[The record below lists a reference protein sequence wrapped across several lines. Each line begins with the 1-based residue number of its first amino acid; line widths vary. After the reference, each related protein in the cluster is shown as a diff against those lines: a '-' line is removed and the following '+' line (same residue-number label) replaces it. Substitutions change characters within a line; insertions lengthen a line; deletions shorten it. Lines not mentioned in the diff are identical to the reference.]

1 MDVKIQPQTRNNIL
15 FLSNLALLAL
25 SGSRIFPYTINK
37 MYKPA
42 PIEKRLNNTPKRSFT
57 SNILRLQK
65 LIFRKLSNKWNSTF
79 RQQIHFRLHHTRY
92 SFIDFLQLSFIIGIF
107 CDIII

>member
-42 PIEKRLNNTPKRSFT
+42 PIEKRLNNIVGVVTNGLFANRSAD
-57 SNILRLQK
+57 ILLLGSESGVK
-65 LIFRKLSNKWNSTF
+65 TIVS
-79 RQQIHFRLHHTRY
+79 
-92 SFIDFLQLSFIIGIF
+92 D
-107 CDIII
+107 